1 VTPPPSEVA
10 PSATRVDT
18 RRARGRRAGTP
29 RSLHH
34 QRGRRSDDH
43 DASLRTL
50 LGKAAP
56 DHTGIALVAVG
67 GYGRR
72 EMSPQSDL
80 DVMLLHAPA
89 RADVAGVA
97 EQVWY
102 PLWDSGARLDH
113 SVRTLDEAEAA
124 AADDLR
130 TVLGLLDSRHVAGD
144 PTLTLQLRSRLLA
157 LWRAEARRRLPR
169 LQQESRDRAER
180 AGDLAYAAVPDLKE
194 SRGGLRDAV
203 VLRALVA
210 SWLVDVPHAELERC
224 RRELLAVRDG
234 LHLVTGRPGDRL
246 LPEVAPELAELLGA
260 GDAVTLQRWVRALAR
275 RMSHLS
281 TLTWHRVDA
290 TLESPRRG
298 TGVRR
303 PSLQPLAPGVARS
316 GAEVVLDRGARPDR
330 DPLLM
335 LRAAAEA
342 AENRLALAPSTATR
356 LARHRTVP
364 PAPWSRSAR
373 DLLVRLLGSGPS
385 LVPVWETLEEVDA
398 LGGLLPEWEGIRLL
412 PSSAPVHRFTVDR
425 HCVQTCVEA
434 SSLLLRVGRP
444 DLLLTAALL
453 HDIGK
458 ADDGDPGVDP
468 GVDHSVDPGVDH
480 SVAGAGM
487 ARDIARRWG
496 FGEVDADTVAD
507 LVRHHLLLPHTA
519 TLRDL
524 DDPATVALVAERVR
538 SPRFLDLL
546 AALTEADAR
555 ATGPAAWSAWRRGL
569 VRELVARTRA
579 ALVDEPAQVRVEPW
593 PQVEVKRAWVGA
605 EPFDGGSVVT
615 VGVPDRVGVLAAV
628 SAAVTAVGLAVR
640 SARAAGRD
648 GIGWSRWEVA
658 DEQVDPARVRQRL
671 LGVLDGNAPVRSLRR
686 PEGRS
691 APQVQARP
699 EDSARAT
706 VLEVRD
712 SDWRGLLH
720 TVCSALAGMGVEVRS
735 AHVETL
741 GPQAVDVFY
750 VCEPGSAQ
758 LSEMRT
764 FEAVD
769 AVRRALAGDG

>member
-1 VTPPPSEVA
+1 MTRLPSEAALEAA
-10 PSATRVDT
+10 PSTSRVDT
-18 RRARGRRAGTP
+18 QRARGPRAVTP
-29 RSLHH
+29 RTLHD
-34 QRGRRSDDH
+34 QRSRRSDDS
-43 DASLRTL
+43 DASLRAL
-50 LGKAAP
+50 LERAVP
-56 DHTGIALVAVG
+56 EHTGIALVAVG

-80 DVMLLHAPA
+80 DVMLLHAPG
-89 RADVAGVA
+89 RADVAEVA

-102 PLWDSGARLDH
+102 PLWDDGVRLDH
-113 SVRTLDEAEAA
+113 SVRTLDQAEAA
-124 AADDLR
+124 AGDDLR

-157 LWRAEARRRLPR
+157 QWRAEARRRLPQ
-169 LQQESRDRAER
+169 LQRESRDRAER

-194 SRGGLRDAV
+194 SRGGLRDGV

-275 RMSHLS
+275 RMTHLS

-303 PSLQPLAPGVARS
+303 PSLQPLGPGVARS
-316 GAEVVLDRGARPDR
+316 GAEVVLDGRARPDR

-342 AENRLALAPSTATR
+342 AERRLMLAPSTATR

-364 PAPWSRSAR
+364 PSPWPRAAR
-373 DLLVRLLGSGPS
+373 DLMVRLLGSGPS

-398 LGGLLPEWEGIRLL
+398 LESLLPEWERIRLL

-425 HCVQTCVEA
+425 HSVQTCVEA
-434 SSLLLRVGRP
+434 SALMLRVGRP

-458 ADDGDPGVDP
+458 GDHG
-468 GVDHSVDPGVDH
+468 DH
-480 SVAGAGM
+480 SVAGADM

-496 FGEVDADTVAD
+496 FSVTDADTVAD

-519 TLRDL
+519 TRRDL
-524 DDPATVALVAERVR
+524 DDPATLALVAERVR
-538 SPRFLDLL
+538 TPQFLDLL

-569 VRELVARTRA
+569 VRELVGRTRA
-579 ALVDEPAQVRVEPW
+579 ALVDVPAEVRVEPW
-593 PQVEVKRAWVGA
+593 PQVAVDRAWVGA
-605 EPFDGGSVVT
+605 APFDGGSVLT

-628 SAAVTAVGLAVR
+628 SAAVTAAGLPVR
-640 SARAAGRD
+640 SARAAVCD
-648 GIGWSRWEVA
+648 GVGWSRWEVA
-658 DEQVDPARVRQRL
+658 DEHVDPARVRQRL
-671 LGVLDGNAPVRSLRR
+671 LGVLDGTAPARDLRPPQGRR
-686 PEGRS
+686 P
-691 APQVQARP
+691 PQVEARP
-699 EDSARAT
+699 EESARAT

-720 TVCSALAGMGVEVRS
+720 TVCSALAGAGVEVRS

-750 VCEPGSAQ
+750 VSEPGSGP
-758 LSEMRT
+758 LSDTRT
-764 FEAVD
+764 VEAVD
-769 AVRRALAGDG
+769 AVRRALEGAG

>member
-1 VTPPPSEVA
+1 VTRLPSEPA
-10 PSATRVDT
+10 PSTTHVDAQ
-18 RRARGRRAGTP
+18 RARGPRAVTP
-29 RSLHH
+29 RSLHD

-43 DASLRTL
+43 DASLRSL
-50 LGKAAP
+50 LEEAVP
-56 DHTGIALVAVG
+56 DHAGIALVAVG

-80 DVMLLHAPA
+80 DVMLLHAPG
-89 RADVAGVA
+89 RADVAVVA

-102 PLWDSGARLDH
+102 PLWDTGARLDH

-124 AADDLR
+124 ADDDLR
-130 TVLGLLDSRHVAGD
+130 TALGLLDSRHVAGD

-157 LWRAEARRRLPR
+157 RWRAGARRRLPR

-194 SRGGLRDAV
+194 SRGGLRDGV

-210 SWLVDVPHAELERC
+210 SWLVDVPHGELERC

-246 LPEVAPELAELLGA
+246 LPEVAPELADLLGA

-275 RMSHLS
+275 RMTHLS
-281 TLTWHRVDA
+281 TLTWHRADA
-290 TLESPRRG
+290 ALEAPRRS
-298 TGVRR
+298 TGARR
-303 PSLQPLAPGVARS
+303 PSLQPIGPGVAYS
-316 GAEVVLDRGARPDR
+316 GAEVVLDGRARPDR

-342 AENRLALAPSTATR
+342 AERRLMLAPSTATR
-356 LARHRTVP
+356 LARNRTVP
-364 PAPWSRSAR
+364 PSPWSRAAR
-373 DLLVRLLGSGPS
+373 ELMVRLLGSGPS

-398 LGGLLPEWEGIRLL
+398 LDSLLPEWEGIRLL

-425 HCVQTCVEA
+425 HSVQACVEA
-434 SSLLLRVGRP
+434 TSLLLRVSRP

-458 ADDGDPGVDP
+458 GSNG
-468 GVDHSVDPGVDH
+468 DH
-480 SVAGAGM
+480 SVAGAGL
-487 ARDIARRWG
+487 ARDIACRWG
-496 FGEVDADTVAD
+496 FSDSDADTIAD

-519 TLRDL
+519 TRRDL
-524 DDPATVALVAERVR
+524 DDPATLALVAERVR
-538 SPRFLDLL
+538 TPQFLDLL

-569 VRELVARTRA
+569 VRELVGRTRA

-593 PQVEVKRAWVGA
+593 PQVEVGRAWVGA

-628 SAAVTAVGLAVR
+628 SAAVTAVGLPVR
-640 SARAAGRD
+640 SARAACRD

-658 DEQVDPARVRQRL
+658 DEHVDPTRVRQRL
-671 LGVLDGNAPVRSLRR
+671 LGVLDGTAPIRGLRP
-686 PEGRS
+686 PEGRRP
-691 APQVQARP
+691 PQVEARP

-720 TVCSALAGMGVEVRS
+720 TVCSALADTGVEVRS

-750 VCEPGSAQ
+750 VCEPGAGQ
-758 LSEMRT
+758 LSDMRT
-764 FEAVD
+764 SEAAE
-769 AVRRALAGDG
+769 AVRRALAGTG

>member
-1 VTPPPSEVA
+1 V
-10 PSATRVDT
+10 
-18 RRARGRRAGTP
+18 TP
-29 RSLHH
+29 RSLHD
-34 QRGRRSDDH
+34 QRARRSDDH
-43 DASLRTL
+43 DASLRML
-50 LGKAAP
+50 LEKATP
-56 DHTGIALVAVG
+56 DRTGIALVAVG

-80 DVMLLHAPA
+80 DVMLLHAPG
-89 RADVAGVA
+89 RADVAEVA

-102 PLWDSGARLDH
+102 PLWDSGVRLDH

-124 AADDLR
+124 ADDDLR

-157 LWRAEARRRLPR
+157 RWRTEARRRLPR

-194 SRGGLRDAV
+194 SRGGLRDGV

-260 GDAVTLQRWVRALAR
+260 GDTVALQRWVRALAR
-275 RMSHLS
+275 RMTHLS

-290 TLESPRRG
+290 TLDAPRRS

-303 PSLQPLAPGVARS
+303 PSLQPLGPGVARS
-316 GAEVVLDRGARPDR
+316 GAEVVLDRRARPER
-330 DPLLM
+330 DPSLM

-342 AENRLALAPSTATR
+342 AERRLMLAPSTATR

-364 PAPWSRSAR
+364 PSPWSRAAR
-373 DLLVRLLGSGPS
+373 DLMVRLLGSGPS

-398 LGGLLPEWEGIRLL
+398 LDSLLPEWEGIRLL

-425 HCVQTCVEA
+425 HSVQTCVEA

-458 ADDGDPGVDP
+458 GSDA
-468 GVDHSVDPGVDH
+468 DHSVV
-480 SVAGAGM
+480 GAGL
-487 ARDIARRWG
+487 ARDIAFRWG
-496 FGEVDADTVAD
+496 FSDDDADTVAD

-519 TLRDL
+519 TRRDL

-538 SPRFLDLL
+538 TPQFLDLL

-569 VRELVARTRA
+569 VRELVGRTRA

-593 PQVEVKRAWVGA
+593 PQVDVARAWVGA
-605 EPFDGGSVVT
+605 EPFDGGSIVT

-628 SAAVTAVGLAVR
+628 SAAVTAAGLPVR
-640 SARAAGRD
+640 SARAACRD

-658 DEQVDPARVRQRL
+658 DEQVDPTRVRQRL
-671 LGVLDGNAPVRSLRR
+671 LGVLDGTTPVGGLHP
-686 PEGRS
+686 PEGRRP
-691 APQVQARP
+691 PQVDARP

-706 VLEVRD
+706 VVEVRD

-720 TVCSALAGMGVEVRS
+720 TVCSALAATGVEVRS

-750 VCEPGSAQ
+750 VCEPGAGH
-758 LSEMRT
+758 LSDMRT
-764 FEAVD
+764 SEAVE
-769 AVRRALAGDG
+769 AVRRALAGAA